1 MSESVIHLDT
11 TIQQYLPQSIQK
23 WLFFFQVMLRAQE
36 KLYQQERKLR
46 MGEKDYS
53 FGILRFILQNPQL
66 PLWILS
72 FAWAF
77 FFMADFQSKK
87 CMVDMREILI

>member
-1 MSESVIHLDT
+1 
-11 TIQQYLPQSIQK
+11 
-23 WLFFFQVMLRAQE
+23 MLRAQE

-53 FGILRFILQNPQL
+53 FGNLRFILQNPQL

-77 FFMADFQSKK
+77 FLW
-87 CMVDMREILI
+87 LIFSPKNVW

>member
-1 MSESVIHLDT
+1 
-11 TIQQYLPQSIQK
+11 
-23 WLFFFQVMLRAQE
+23 MLRAQE

-46 MGEKDYS
+46 MGEKYYS

-77 FFMADFQSKK
+77 FLW
-87 CMVDMREILI
+87 LIFSPKNVW

>member
-1 MSESVIHLDT
+1 
-11 TIQQYLPQSIQK
+11 
-23 WLFFFQVMLRAQE
+23 MLRAQE

-53 FGILRFILQNPQL
+53 FGNLRFILQNPQL

-87 CMVDMREILI
+87 MYGRHERDFDIEIVRVIELPM

>member
-1 MSESVIHLDT
+1 M

-46 MGEKDYS
+46 MGEKDY
-53 FGILRFILQNPQL
+53 
-66 PLWILS
+66 
-72 FAWAF
+72 
-77 FFMADFQSKK
+77 
-87 CMVDMREILI
+87 

>member
-1 MSESVIHLDT
+1 
-11 TIQQYLPQSIQK
+11 
-23 WLFFFQVMLRAQE
+23 
-36 KLYQQERKLR
+36 
-46 MGEKDYS
+46 MGEKNYS

>member
-1 MSESVIHLDT
+1 
-11 TIQQYLPQSIQK
+11 
-23 WLFFFQVMLRAQE
+23 MLKAQE

-77 FFMADFQSKK
+77 FLW
-87 CMVDMREILI
+87 LIFSPKNVW